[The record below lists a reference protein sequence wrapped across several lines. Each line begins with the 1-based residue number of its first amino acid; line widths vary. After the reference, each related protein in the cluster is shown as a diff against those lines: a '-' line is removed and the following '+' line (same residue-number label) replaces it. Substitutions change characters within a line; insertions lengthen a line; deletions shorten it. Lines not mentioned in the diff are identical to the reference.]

1 MLEESQA
8 FVIASGVGIK
18 KRLMASPVLRNGTR
32 DRVVQASVQCA
43 EVLDADGRV
52 QLQREVGDGLTHIPV
67 IVHDLRHRE
76 SLQLEIMAVALSAP
90 ADLRIRRQV
99 VPQGVDELIKKPGH
113 PELEFR

>member
-1 MLEESQA
+1 MREESQA
-8 FVIASGVGIK
+8 FVIAGGFSIK
-18 KRLMASPVLRNGTR
+18 KRLVAASVFRNGTR
-32 DRVVQASVQCA
+32 DSVVQTPVQCA
-43 EVLDADGRV
+43 KVLDADGRV

-76 SLQLEIMAVALSAP
+76 SLQLEMVAVALSAP
-90 ADLRIRRQV
+90 ADLRIGRQV

>member
-18 KRLMASPVLRNGTR
+18 KRLVASSVLRNRTR
-32 DRVVQASVQCA
+32 DSVVQASVQCA
-43 EVLDADGRV
+43 KVLDADWRI

-90 ADLRIRRQV
+90 ADLRIGRQV
-99 VPQGVDELIKKPGH
+99 VPQGVDELIKKTGDS
-113 PELEFR
+113 ELEFR